1 MHNDGRECKFHRKL
15 QKLQDIK
22 DLKMHFFHQ
31 GRHVK
36 HLTTLGKLR
45 KVPGATQAL
54 EKLLGN
60 GASQRI
66 FRKFIE
72 SSYVTLDPK

>member
-1 MHNDGRECKFHRKL
+1 MPNVLRF
-15 QKLQDIK
+15 
-22 DLKMHFFHQ
+22 
-31 GRHVK
+31 
-36 HLTTLGKLR
+36 GKLG

-54 EKLLGN
+54 DELLGN

-72 SSYVTLDPK
+72 SSSYVTLDPER

>member
-1 MHNDGRECKFHRKL
+1 MIFVGSIKTRQTVYFSKL
-15 QKLQDIK
+15 
-22 DLKMHFFHQ
+22 
-31 GRHVK
+31 G
-36 HLTTLGKLR
+36 

-54 EKLLGN
+54 DELLGN

-72 SSYVTLDPK
+72 SSYVTLDPER

>member
-1 MHNDGRECKFHRKL
+1 MEKSLCAFFEL
-15 QKLQDIK
+15 QEIK
-22 DLKMHFFHQ
+22 
-31 GRHVK
+31 HVSSSNIQATPQTK
-36 HLTTLGKLR
+36 HLTTLDKLG

-54 EKLLGN
+54 DELLGN

-72 SSYVTLDPK
+72 SSYFTLDPKW

>member
-1 MHNDGRECKFHRKL
+1 MPNILRF
-15 QKLQDIK
+15 
-22 DLKMHFFHQ
+22 
-31 GRHVK
+31 
-36 HLTTLGKLR
+36 GKLG

-54 EKLLGN
+54 DELLGN

-72 SSYVTLDPK
+72 SSYVTLDPER

>member
-1 MHNDGRECKFHRKL
+1 MTKEIIKFHSKL
-15 QKLQDIK
+15 HKLYLSKTENVFYWFNTDTPNV
-22 DLKMHFFHQ
+22 LRF
-31 GRHVK
+31 
-36 HLTTLGKLR
+36 GKLG

-54 EKLLGN
+54 DELLGN

-72 SSYVTLDPK
+72 SSYVTLDPER